1 MRNRSGAIGR
11 SGDKNRRSFFPRC
24 RVASLLFPTHQ
35 ISCERLRWIVDRS
48 RVSLLVLTGLLV
60 LTNCHRSRPEV
71 TGPVSVRNLAEAY
84 ERSTATVR
92 TQYDGKEIT
101 VRGYAQLAAVMPAQ
115 GADQGSV
122 LLEDKELKSTRQ
134 VICWFSKEQSETFA
148 RIKGEQYI
156 TVRGIFNGEVG
167 ADLKFCKLVEVE

>member
-1 MRNRSGAIGR
+1 M
-11 SGDKNRRSFFPRC
+11 
-24 RVASLLFPTHQ
+24 
-35 ISCERLRWIVDRS
+35 
-48 RVSLLVLTGLLV
+48 
-60 LTNCHRSRPEV
+60 
-71 TGPVSVRNLAEAY
+71 
-84 ERSTATVR
+84 R